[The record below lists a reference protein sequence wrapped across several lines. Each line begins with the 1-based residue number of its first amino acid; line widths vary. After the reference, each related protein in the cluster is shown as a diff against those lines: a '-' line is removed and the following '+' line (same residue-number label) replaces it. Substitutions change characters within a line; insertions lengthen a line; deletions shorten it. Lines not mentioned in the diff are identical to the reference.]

1 MAIIPSN
8 SQFRGDTTGIP
19 IIQRG
24 SAQTNDRAGFFT
36 MDDIKASVVDATSV
50 TYLELKALV
59 DSSGLVPSSNYL
71 INDFQTIHIIAN
83 TTDINDANKV
93 IPIEPLIVQAISST
107 TLAPT
112 AKSTTYPQDVI
123 YYNVDNTSWGTLE
136 AAGSKGRIV
145 RRINLAKDID
155 TPFDHK
161 EGGMVYRRWALDTST
176 YNGGGLKYIL
186 PLTVTSCGKDWQSN
200 GYGATN
206 LTANNVNDY
215 EDYFTFD
222 FTKHIKNV
230 LIGAPAWGYDPSGL
244 NIVFKENAY
253 NVQIEQLRNSH
264 FEGHASQIFAGTAQT
279 LICTHDFNTAGSE
292 ALGSYENLFVAMPVV
307 FCKTSNLVNVTIAPD
322 PSDFGLNLSLNN
334 GMIIDLYSHSIRLER
349 YDATNSNYNVNVI
362 GKLQGYKSVS
372 IRLKSKD
379 DVYMPTIDNL
389 NPISSNTTLTLDNT
403 NGLINYKEGV
413 SSTLNYS
420 VAAAATLVASSVS
433 DLAGIFNITG
443 SGSVVITKIDPFLLK
458 VGGIRTF
465 ILLKPVSGLT
475 IQLTNN
481 NIDFGIITNGKT
493 YEANGT
499 NSETIRL
506 EWVNDR
512 YYVTSGKTI

>member
-1 MAIIPSN
+1 
-8 SQFRGDTTGIP
+8 
-19 IIQRG
+19 
-24 SAQTNDRAGFFT
+24 
-36 MDDIKASVVDATSV
+36 
-50 TYLELKALV
+50 
-59 DSSGLVPSSNYL
+59 
-71 INDFQTIHIIAN
+71 
-83 TTDINDANKV
+83 
-93 IPIEPLIVQAISST
+93 
-107 TLAPT
+107 
-112 AKSTTYPQDVI
+112 
-123 YYNVDNTSWGTLE
+123 
-136 AAGSKGRIV
+136 
-145 RRINLAKDID
+145 
-155 TPFDHK
+155 
-161 EGGMVYRRWALDTST
+161 
-176 YNGGGLKYIL
+176 
-186 PLTVTSCGKDWQSN
+186 
-200 GYGATN
+200 
-206 LTANNVNDY
+206 
-215 EDYFTFD
+215 
-222 FTKHIKNV
+222 
-230 LIGAPAWGYDPSGL
+230 
-244 NIVFKENAY
+244 
-253 NVQIEQLRNSH
+253 
-264 FEGHASQIFAGTAQT
+264 
-279 LICTHDFNTAGSE
+279 
-292 ALGSYENLFVAMPVV
+292 
-307 FCKTSNLVNVTIAPD
+307 
-322 PSDFGLNLSLNN
+322 
-334 GMIIDLYSHSIRLER
+334 MIIDLYSHSIRLER

>member
-1 MAIIPSN
+1 MTEPAI
-8 SQFRGDTTGIP
+8 
-19 IIQRG
+19 
-24 SAQTNDRAGFFT
+24 FT

-222 FTKHIKNV
+222 FTKTHKKCINRSTC
-230 LIGAPAWGYDPSGL
+230 LGL
-244 NIVFKENAY
+244 
-253 NVQIEQLRNSH
+253 
-264 FEGHASQIFAGTAQT
+264 
-279 LICTHDFNTAGSE
+279 
-292 ALGSYENLFVAMPVV
+292 
-307 FCKTSNLVNVTIAPD
+307 
-322 PSDFGLNLSLNN
+322 
-334 GMIIDLYSHSIRLER
+334 
-349 YDATNSNYNVNVI
+349 
-362 GKLQGYKSVS
+362 
-372 IRLKSKD
+372 
-379 DVYMPTIDNL
+379 
-389 NPISSNTTLTLDNT
+389 
-403 NGLINYKEGV
+403 
-413 SSTLNYS
+413 
-420 VAAAATLVASSVS
+420 
-433 DLAGIFNITG
+433 
-443 SGSVVITKIDPFLLK
+443 
-458 VGGIRTF
+458 
-465 ILLKPVSGLT
+465 
-475 IQLTNN
+475 
-481 NIDFGIITNGKT
+481 
-493 YEANGT
+493 
-499 NSETIRL
+499 
-506 EWVNDR
+506 
-512 YYVTSGKTI
+512 